1 MVREVA
7 ILWREKMLGKVTK
20 DGREIRG
27 GKENKVG
34 KDTKEIRE
42 TKEAKEVKENKET
55 ILIQWSKEREAD
67 RTSLDSAAG
76 KEAEDTDI
84 KLRIG
89 KRGDGHF
96 SVIP

>member
-27 GKENKVG
+27 CKE
-34 KDTKEIRE
+34 TKEIKEAKE
-42 TKEAKEVKENKET
+42 TKEAKEAKEIKENKET
-55 ILIQWSKEREAD
+55 MLIQWSKEREAD
-67 RTSLDSAAG
+67 RISVDSSG